1 MKGLFNYD
9 SPLMQVAGFITDLL
23 LLNILFLI
31 CCLPIVTI
39 GAAQSALY
47 YAVRTLR
54 DPEDGRSCYKLFFKG
69 FISGFWKVTLV
80 WCVFL
85 VFDVILGYTMLM
97 CYKNADLGIFIHW
110 GVPAAGLLFSLIL
123 HSLVTVFHAQ
133 FSCGPVQLFRNSFI
147 LFVTNP
153 FHSIVVGILTWAPA
167 ALALLRINT
176 LLDLLPLFLL
186 VYYSL
191 ALLVNSTIMKKPFA
205 RLIDHVNGDDIEV
218 REDEPEMIEEEV

>member
-1 MKGLFNYD
+1 MKGLFNID
-9 SPLMQVAGFITDLL
+9 SPFMQVASFITDML

-39 GAAQSALY
+39 GAAQSGLY

-69 FISGFWKVTLV
+69 FASGFWKVTLV

-85 VFDVILGYTMLM
+85 VFDVILAYTMLM
-97 CYKNADLGIFIHW
+97 SYKNAELGIFVHW

-123 HSLVTVFHAQ
+123 HSLVTIFHSQ
-133 FSCGPVQLFRNSFI
+133 FNCGPVQLFRNSFV

-153 FHSIVVGILTWAPA
+153 FHSMVVAILTWAPA
-167 ALALLRINT
+167 VLALLRINT
-176 LLDLLPLFLL
+176 FLDLLPLFLL
-186 VYYSL
+186 VYYTI
-191 ALLVNSTIMKKPFA
+191 ALLFGSTIMKKPFA
-205 RLIDHVNGDDIEV
+205 RLIDHVNGDDIDV
-218 REDEPEMIEEEV
+218 RQDEPEKTEA